1 MTAALFKCH
10 KKQKRIRRIFFAVLG
25 VLLIVAIVFAAKGST
40 AARAYSQE
48 EQSALDA
55 LENAVEEMLASL
67 DTKELQK
74 YLASL
79 SEFKGVSLKD
89 KILSIITGDFALDY
103 SSLLQSIV
111 GLVWEEGQ
119 AMLPA
124 FAVILAV
131 AILCGILNSAKN
143 GFLQSTTSDII
154 YFVGYISVGAVT
166 LASLIGVLNTGFS
179 AISGM
184 QRQMEILYP
193 ILLTLMAASG
203 GTVSV
208 GVYRPA
214 VAFMSGAICELF
226 TTVVFPAAVIV
237 IVLAFIGNLTN
248 DVKTEKLGELFKSV
262 SKWLIGLT
270 LGIFS
275 IFLTVQGITSA
286 QYDGL
291 SLRAMKYVISGSVP
305 IVGSFLSG
313 GVDVVIAGSVL
324 IKNAVGSFALFLL
337 AGTVLK
343 PLLLFAAFQLFLRIS
358 AAATEPVGGKI
369 SSFLTGVAKDSGY
382 FLAGLLSIAFLYFLT
397 LILLICS
404 TGAIY

>member
-1 MTAALFKCH
+1 MTAAIAYYR
-10 KKQKRIRRIFFAVLG
+10 KKQKRIRRIFLILLGIVLAV
-25 VLLIVAIVFAAKGST
+25 AAVCAGRVKS
-40 AARAYSQE
+40 ARALTSKDEAAMQ
-48 EQSALDA
+48 A
-55 LENAVEEMLASL
+55 LEDAVEEMLGEL
-67 DTKELQK
+67 DTKELEK
-74 YLASL
+74 YLSTL
-79 SEFKGVSLKD
+79 SEFKGVSLKE
-89 KILSIITGDFALDY
+89 KIVSLVTGDYTLNY
-103 SSLLQSIV
+103 SSLFESVV
-111 GLVWEEGQ
+111 GLVWQEGQ
-119 AMLPA
+119 SMLPA

-154 YFVGYISVGAVT
+154 HFVGYISVGAVV
-166 LASLIGVLNTGFS
+166 LSVLIGVLQAGFS
-179 AISGM
+179 AITGM
-184 QRQMEILYP
+184 QKQMEIVYP

-214 VAFMSGAICELF
+214 VAFMSGTITKLF
-226 TTVVFPAAVIV
+226 TAVVMPAAVIV
-237 IVLAFIGNLTN
+237 IVLAFVGNLTE

-275 IFLTVQGITSA
+275 IFLTVQGISSA

-305 IVGSFLSG
+305 LVGNFLSG
-313 GVDVVIAGSVL
+313 GMDVVIAGSVL
-324 IKNAVGSFALFLL
+324 IKNAIGSFALFML
-337 AGTVLK
+337 AGSVLK
-343 PLLLFAAFQLFLRIS
+343 PLLLFAAFQLFLRLS

-369 SSFLTGVAKDSGY
+369 SSFLTSVAKDSGY
-382 FLAGLLSIAFLYFLT
+382 FLAALLCIAFLYFLT
-397 LILLICS
+397 LVLLICS